1 MDPTSVAELPALDSD
16 YPLSGEQIRDY
27 RQDGFAL
34 VQNLASAAEIQAY
47 RPVLQEVVERKIS
60 EKDTQ
65 GRTEGYGRFFLQ
77 VTNVW
82 RLDARLQGLIL
93 ARRFAKAAAQLM
105 GVPAVRI
112 YHDQALFKPAGGTM
126 TPWHQDQFYWPL
138 DSAQTITLWMPLVD
152 VPREMGTMSFAA
164 GSHCEGPLVDLA
176 ISDES
181 QRRLDA
187 LVKRRGF
194 PVVSF
199 SLKAGDATFHS
210 GWTVHN
216 AHGNS
221 GERMREVVTIIYYP
235 DGTRLLAPDSEYRKV
250 DLEVFHPG
258 QQPGEPAAGPLHPR
272 LYP

>member
-1 MDPTSVAELPALDSD
+1 MESTEFPLLESD
-16 YPLSGEQIRDY
+16 YPLSEEQIQDY
-27 RQDGFAL
+27 HQDGFIL
-34 VQNLASAAEIQAY
+34 IQNLATAAEIQAY
-47 RPVLQEVVERKIS
+47 RPLLQDVVERKVR
-60 EKDTQ
+60 EKDAQ
-65 GRTEGYGRFFLQ
+65 GRKEGYGRFFHQ

-93 ARRFAKAAAQLM
+93 ARRFAHVAAQLM
-105 GVPAVRI
+105 GVNGVRI
-112 YHDQALFKPAGGTM
+112 YHDQALFKPAGGSM

-138 DSAQTITLWMPLVD
+138 DTAQTITLWMPLVD
-152 VPREMGTMSFAA
+152 VPREMGTMSFAS
-164 GSHCEGPLVDLA
+164 GSHNDGSLVDLA

-181 QRRLDA
+181 QRRLDR
-187 LVKRRGF
+187 LVREQGY

-199 SLKAGDATFHS
+199 ALKAGDATFHS

-221 GERMREVVTIIYYP
+221 SDQMREVITVIYYP
-235 DGTRLLAPDSEYRKV
+235 AGTRLMVPDSEYRKV

-258 QQPGEPAAGPLHPR
+258 GQPGEPAEGPLHPL